1 MLKQHEATRVNYDGI
16 DFAIFP
22 FPAMKAACISG
33 DLVKFL
39 TPIIGALVP
48 AFKGGTDAEKAV
60 DSLLNMSMTDVT
72 AMLQT
77 ATTTLDSET
86 IDKILSEL
94 LIDNGNVSCE
104 YRDDKGKMVKTVL
117 TREVADEIFV
127 GSLDSM
133 LLLAVDVV
141 KLNYGDFFTR
151 LLTQS
156 GGEPEGSKTRTSK
169 TTGRSKGTTTIL

>member
-1 MLKQHEATRVNYDGI
+1 MLKQHEATRVNYDGV

-39 TPIIGALVP
+39 TPVVGALVP
-48 AFKGGTDAEKAV
+48 AFKDGADGEAAM
-60 DSLLNMSMTDVT
+60 DSLLKMSMTDIT
-72 AMLQT
+72 AMLKT
-77 ATTTLDSET
+77 ATETLDSET
-86 IDKILSEL
+86 IEKILGEL
-94 LIDNGNVSCE
+94 LTDNGNVSCE
-104 YRDDKGKMVKTVL
+104 YRDDKGKAVKTIL
-117 TREVADEIFV
+117 TRDVADEIFV

-141 KLNYGDFFTR
+141 KVNYGDFFTR

-156 GGEPEGSKTRTSK
+156 GAGQAESKTRTSK
-169 TTGRSKGTTTIL
+169 STGRSKGTTTIL

>member
-1 MLKQHEATRVNYDGI
+1 MLKQHEATRVNYDGV

-39 TPIIGALVP
+39 TPVVGALVP
-48 AFKGGTDAEKAV
+48 AFKGGADGEAAM
-60 DSLLNMSMTDVT
+60 DSLLKMSMTDIT
-72 AMLQT
+72 TMLKT
-77 ATTTLDSET
+77 ATETLDSET
-86 IDKILSEL
+86 IEKILGEL
-94 LIDNGNVSCE
+94 LTDNGNVSCE
-104 YRDDKGKMVKTVL
+104 YRDDKGKVVKTIL
-117 TREVADEIFV
+117 TRDVADEIFV

-141 KLNYGDFFTR
+141 KVNYGDFFTR

-156 GGEPEGSKTRTSK
+156 GAGQAASKTRTSK
-169 TTGRSKGTTTIL
+169 STGRSKGTTTIL